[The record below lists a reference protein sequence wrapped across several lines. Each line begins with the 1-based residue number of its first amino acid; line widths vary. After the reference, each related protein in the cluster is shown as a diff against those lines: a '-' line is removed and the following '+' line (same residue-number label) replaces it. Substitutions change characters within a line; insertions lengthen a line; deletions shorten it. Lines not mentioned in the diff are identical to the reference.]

1 MRQRQNPLTLLVGME
16 IGVATSYYSKSHVQ
30 MWELDHKEGREPK
43 NWCLWIVVLE
53 KTLESPLK
61 CKEIKQVNLKG
72 NQSWVFTGR
81 TDAEAKLQYF
91 GHLIWTA
98 DSLEK
103 TLMLGKT
110 EGKRRGRQRTIWLD
124 SITDS
129 MDLNLS
135 RLQEIMKDREA
146 WRAAVC
152 GVTESWTWLSDWKT
166 TTENSNGGY

>member
-1 MRQRQNPLTLLVGME
+1 MRQRQNPFTLLVGME

-30 MWELDHKEGREPK
+30 MWELDHKEGWEPK

-61 CKEIKQVNLKG
+61 CKEIKPVNLKG

-81 TDAEAKLQYF
+81 TDAEAEAPILWPPDANSW
-91 GHLIWTA
+91 LT
-98 DSLEK
+98 
-103 TLMLGKT
+103 GKDPDAGKVKAKE
-110 EGKRRGRQRTIWLD
+110 EGGRGWLD
-124 SITDS
+124 GFTDS

-135 RLQEIMKDREA
+135 KLREIMKDREA

-152 GVTESWTWLSDWKT
+152 GVRESWTWLSDWRT